1 MEKYT
6 KTYEKQYFFIG
17 FSRFPALSK
26 HTILNIH
33 PVKNLSISHRNF
45 ERTIYKKSS
54 RNLYFLGSHFWTNFS
69 MNFTQFREGFGRVLG
84 GVWRPGGPIFAVL
97 EPPGPVPG
105 WLLGLLGAPSAA
117 HGPPNLESGRF
128 FTNFHRFSTRNG
140 PNYKL
145 LDVHFSL
152 KMTFPISFY

>member
-1 MEKYT
+1 M
-6 KTYEKQYFFIG
+6 
-17 FSRFPALSK
+17 
-26 HTILNIH
+26 
-33 PVKNLSISHRNF
+33 
-45 ERTIYKKSS
+45 
-54 RNLYFLGSHFWTNFS
+54 
-69 MNFTQFREGFGRVLG
+69 G
-84 GVWRPGGPIFAVL
+84 GVWRPWGPIFAVL

-128 FTNFHRFSTRNG
+128 FTNFHGFSTRNG

-152 KMTFPISFY
+152 KMSFPIAFYQGPAGIAERLNNIV